1 MARKLRGDGFDRA
14 YALKGGWREWQRS
27 QFPVEE
33 K

>member
-1 MARKLRGDGFDRA
+1 MARKLRGDGFTKA

-27 QFPVEE
+27 QYPVEE